1 MFVVERGLSYRG
13 LPQEGNCRRVVFAQ
27 SGFCPTEVSAL
38 NRCLCGRC
46 LPKNDVCA
54 IVMERCLS
62 LRSLPQKDNWHR
74 VVSAVEWCLS

>member
-38 NRCLCGRC
+38 NRCLCAGGVC
-46 LPKNDVCA
+46 LRMMFVRLSWRGVC
-54 IVMERCLS
+54 L
-62 LRSLPQKDNWHR
+62 
-74 VVSAVEWCLS
+74 